1 MNPMIFK
8 IEIKHFW
15 KNNDGLATIESAILL
30 PIMIVILMGMYD
42 IGQAIIINQKVTA
55 ASHMAADLITR
66 KTVIEDTDLDDAYG
80 VAKLIIDP
88 YDRDLLGI
96 DIVGIKYD
104 DDDDPEEKW
113 RTQYNMSANVNL
125 PSRASGLGVDG
136 EGLVA
141 VSTTYKYKPFFT
153 SPLTGDL
160 VMEETSY
167 LRGRKNSFV
176 RYEEQ

>member
-1 MNPMIFK
+1 MIFNLK
-8 IEIKHFW
+8 THFINFW
-15 KNNDGLATIESAILL
+15 IDRRGLATIESAILL

-55 ASHMAADLITR
+55 ASHMAGDLITR
-66 KTVIEDTDLDDAYG
+66 KTVIDDNDLDDAYG

-96 DIVGIKYD
+96 DIVGVLYD
-104 DDDDPEEKW
+104 DDDDPEERW
-113 RTQYNMSANVNL
+113 RQTYNMDENIHL
-125 PSRASGLGVDG
+125 PSRASGLGLSG

-141 VSTTYKYKPFFT
+141 VSTTYTYSPYFS
-153 SPLTGDL
+153 SPLIGDL
-160 VMEETSY
+160 IMEETSY

-176 RYEEQ
+176 RYEE

>member
-1 MNPMIFK
+1 MIFK
-8 IEIKHFW
+8 IKHFW

-30 PIMIVILMGMYD
+30 PMMIVILMALYD

-55 ASHMAADLITR
+55 ASHSAADLITR
-66 KTVIEDTDLDDAYG
+66 KTIINDSDLQDAYG

-96 DIVGIKYD
+96 DIVGIMFD
-104 DDDDPEEKW
+104 DDDSPEERW
-113 RTQYNMSANVNL
+113 REQFNMSQSSHL
-125 PSRASGLGVDG
+125 PSGAEGLGVDG

-141 VSTTYKYKPFFT
+141 ISATYTYSPYFS
-153 SPLTGDL
+153 SPLIGDL

-176 RYEEQ
+176 RYEEE

>member
-1 MNPMIFK
+1 MIFNY
-8 IEIKHFW
+8 ISHFW
-15 KNNDGLATIESAILL
+15 NDKRGLATLESAILL
-30 PIMIVILMGMYD
+30 PIMIVILMGMFD

-66 KTVIEDTDLDDAYG
+66 KTVIDGDDLSDAYG

-104 DDDDPEEKW
+104 DDDDPEAIW
-113 RTQYNMSANVNL
+113 REQYNMSPNTNL
-125 PSRASGLGVDG
+125 PSSASGLGVDG

-141 VSTTYKYKPFFT
+141 VSTTYTYKPFFAN
-153 SPLTGDL
+153 PLTGDI
-160 VMEETSY
+160 VMEETSF

-176 RYEEQ
+176 RYEEN